1 VRGPTLSSISELFD
15 TALENCRNQT
25 QQMPGAP
32 QPPCPRARPVDYKTP
47 AWSDQL
53 GSFHAAL
60 GWARSPLAGDM
71 RDFVTSYCNPDTAI
85 RPKISLSCTRV
96 DSSRL
101 RCKVNHHC
109 AAGKTRSSSKK
120 PSPPSITSENWRS
133 SRSRNGHRH
142 RIRRVNH
149 PSRHS
154 LRISAFRPSVRNA
167 FPCCISRGGTRRR
180 YVHPGF
186 DNYSQP

>member
-1 VRGPTLSSISELFD
+1 MNFAAGRFMGSVELSLLSTISELFD
-15 TALENCRNQT
+15 TALENCRDQT

-32 QPPCPRARPVDYKTP
+32 QPPVPQRPCGRRVARLVK
-47 AWSDQL
+47 AGLQ
-53 GSFHAAL
+53 
-60 GWARSPLAGDM
+60 ARSPQ
-71 RDFVTSYCNPDTAI
+71 
-85 RPKISLSCTRV
+85 
-96 DSSRL
+96 
-101 RCKVNHHC
+101 
-109 AAGKTRSSSKK
+109 
-120 PSPPSITSENWRS
+120 PPSITSKNWRS
-133 SRSRNGHRH
+133 SRSRNGHRHRIRRH

-186 DNYSQP
+186 DNHSQP